1 MGPKLARGGLRV
13 EESSR
18 GEAAGGAGGGGGGGH
33 GSDQPADRSNYSSC
47 SGNSR
52 LLLL

>member
-1 MGPKLARGGLRV
+1 MRPKLARGCLGV

-18 GEAAGGAGGGGGGGH
+18 GEAAGGAGGGGGGH
-33 GSDQPADRSNYSSC
+33 GSDQPADRSNYSC